1 MRGARLF
8 ILAYTLAFVGCLAPT
23 VPKVAEAP
31 SPASVSEKPDF
42 HLDFTEM
49 RAAADVPQGGA
60 LYRDSD
66 GNETPSVAPVTAIEP
81 VKPAVTSGVVQT
93 RLEVP
98 PKSEGSFD
106 DVLRLQKELVA
117 RHPASDDEKLRLAL
131 LHTTA
136 GNLEEAERIF
146 STLRSRT
153 SKLIPYVEFYLRRQ
167 LGDHKEAGKL
177 LAQFDH
183 EERLVT
189 GFTIE
194 RAELVTRV
202 RRFRDYTPAE
212 NDRVAPGGDVHL
224 YVEPRNFSLQQ
235 SGEKQTFHLKYEWK
249 LVDDRAV
256 EQPVPAWEKASISE
270 REDRITSNGPAVE
283 FYQSFHLPLPANL
296 ATGHYRVKVI
306 VTDALSGKSDRVQVP
321 IYVMPVEKPR

>member
-8 ILAYTLAFVGCLAPT
+8 ILATTLACAGCSASTAPR
-23 VPKVAEAP
+23 VAEVPP
-31 SPASVSEKPDF
+31 SPLVSEKPDF
-42 HLDFTEM
+42 RLDFPEITP
-49 RAAADVPQGGA
+49 AADAPLGGA
-60 LYRDSD
+60 LHREAD
-66 GNETPSVAPVTAIEP
+66 GSETPSVAPV
-81 VKPAVTSGVVQT
+81 KPAVTAGVVQT
-93 RLEVP
+93 KVEVP
-98 PKSEGSFD
+98 PKRETSID
-106 DVLRLQKELVA
+106 DVLKLQKELVA
-117 RHPASDDEKLRLAL
+117 RNPASDDEKLRLAL
-131 LHTTA
+131 LHATT
-136 GNLEEAERIF
+136 GNLEEAERIV
-146 STLRSRT
+146 STVRSRT
-153 SKLIPYVEFYLRRQ
+153 SKLLPYVEFYLRRQ

-177 LAQFDH
+177 LAQFDV

-189 GFTIE
+189 GFVIE

-224 YVEPRNFSLQQ
+224 YVEPRNFTLQR

-256 EQPVPAWEKASISE
+256 EQPVPAWEKATVSE
-270 REDRITSNGPAVE
+270 REDRITSNGPVAE

-296 ATGHYRVKVI
+296 ATGHYRVKVV